1 MLGAIHLSGDVFI
14 NVMCTVALFSCAV
27 FSCVRKRM
35 VRTGFRNYKPAGRK
49 GGATTIRALKSA
61 LRSIEYD
68 WDAFYQK
75 ILIE

>member
-49 GGATTIRALKSA
+49 GGGDNHTGF
-61 LRSIEYD
+61 EGCF
-68 WDAFYQK
+68 AFYRM
-75 ILIE
+75 